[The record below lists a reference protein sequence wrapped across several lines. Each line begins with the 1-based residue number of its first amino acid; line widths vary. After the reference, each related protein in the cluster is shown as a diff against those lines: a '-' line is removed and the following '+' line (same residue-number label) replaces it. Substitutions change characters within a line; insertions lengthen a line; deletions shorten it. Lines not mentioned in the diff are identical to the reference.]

1 MDDDRKDDKPRRA
14 GAPKLIGT
22 LVFLAIGLLALAYAL
37 GWRPVPETPPAAIE
51 VDQQTLDQAQ
61 RDEDR
66 MLKQVEE
73 GKAMIG
79 GP

>member
-1 MDDDRKDDKPRRA
+1 MGDDRKNNKPRRV
-14 GAPKLIGT
+14 GALRLIGA
-22 LVFLAIGLLALAYAL
+22 LLLLAVGVLALVYAL

-73 GKAMIG
+73 GKAVIG